1 MINVSDTATKIMKNH
16 LTNIGGDM
24 TRQYSPAF
32 QIKIAENMRLAQ
44 IELINSYYPNMDEV
58 TQARAR
64 RTLNEIGG

>member
-24 TRQYSPAF
+24 TRQYSKAF
-32 QIKIAENMRLAQ
+32 QGKIAENMRLAQ

-58 TQARAR
+58 TQARAK